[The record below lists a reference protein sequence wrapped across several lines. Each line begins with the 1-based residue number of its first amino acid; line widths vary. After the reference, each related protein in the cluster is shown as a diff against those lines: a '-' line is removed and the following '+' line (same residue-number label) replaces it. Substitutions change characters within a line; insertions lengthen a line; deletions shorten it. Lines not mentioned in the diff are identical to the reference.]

1 MIDMEKIRVDEFYN
15 IKGIGNVTFSK
26 DGKTL
31 AFTVSNVNKD
41 NNNYESF
48 IYIKK
53 ENQAYFKLTAFGQ
66 EGSFQFLDNENII
79 FNANRKPKEGE
90 FGSKFYKININGGE
104 ADLYLEFPINVVY
117 VKKLENGDFIC
128 LANNDPLFENKKIL
142 KDKKLISKY
151 QSYMK
156 ENADYEVFNEVP
168 FYYNGSGFTR
178 GNKMNLYY
186 YKTESKELEEL
197 TSIKYNVFE
206 FEINEAENN
215 IFFTANTEKDFI
227 SLRHNNVYVLDLKT
241 RKIEK
246 IIDYKNINCEG
257 IIAYKNGFYF
267 GGCHNETGLNT
278 DPDFYYY
285 DNDKKKYDKICD
297 FGFAPWNTVGTDIRI
312 TGGSQWKVADD
323 GSLYFVC
330 TYYDSAYLYQLK
342 EGKINKIIERDGAVE
357 CFDIAG
363 DKIVLVGLY
372 DMMPQELYE
381 YKNNELNKISNFND
395 YLKDY
400 YLAFADEIIFKSVN
414 DDIHGFVLK
423 PYNYDENKTYPVIL
437 DVHGGP
443 KTVYGKVFYHE
454 MQYWASEGYFVIY
467 CNPTGSDGRGRKFAD
482 MRGNYGQTDFQDIM
496 NFVDECVKKYKNMDK
511 DHIYETG
518 GSYGGFMTN
527 WIIGHTDRFKAC
539 ASQRSISNWISF
551 YGTSDIGVEF
561 ACDQTA
567 GDIWENFDK
576 MWYHSPLKYA
586 KNVKTP
592 TLFIH
597 SNEDYRCPME
607 QGMQM
612 YTALKANGIDTKFV
626 YFKGENHE
634 LSRHGKPS
642 HRLKRLNEIT
652 NWFKM
657 HK

>member
-1 MIDMEKIRVDEFYN
+1 MEKIRVDEFYN
-15 IKGIGNVTFSK
+15 IKGLGNVTFSE

-31 AFTVSNVNKD
+31 AFTVSNVNKEK
-41 NNNYESF
+41 NSYESF

-53 ENQAYFKLTAFGQ
+53 ENRPYFKLTAFGQ

-79 FNANRKPKEGE
+79 FNANRTPKEGE
-90 FGSKFYKININGGE
+90 FGTKFYKININGGE
-104 ADLYLEFPINVVY
+104 ADVYLEFPINIVY
-117 VKKLENGDFIC
+117 VKKLKNNDFIC
-128 LANNDPLFENKKIL
+128 LGYNNPLFENKKLL

-151 QSYMK
+151 QAYMK
-156 ENADYEVFNEVP
+156 ENADYEEFTEVP
-168 FYYNGSGFTR
+168 FYFNGSGFTR
-178 GNKMNLYY
+178 GMKMSLYY
-186 YKTESKELEEL
+186 YKFDTKELEEL
-197 TSIKYNVFE
+197 TSIKYNVSE
-206 FEINEAENN
+206 FELNEKEDVL
-215 IFFTANTEKDFI
+215 FFGANTEVGMINFNH
-227 SLRHNNVYVLDLKT
+227 SNYYALDLHT
-241 RKIEK
+241 RKIKK
-246 IIDYKNINCEG
+246 IIDYKDITCEG

-267 GGCHNETGLNT
+267 AGCHNETGVNT

-285 DNDKKKYDKICD
+285 DYDKNKYHKICD

-312 TGGSQWKVADD
+312 TDGKQWKVSDD
-323 GSLYFVC
+323 GSFYFIC
-330 TYYDSAYLYQLK
+330 TYFDSAYLYKLKDGKITKVIEK
-342 EGKINKIIERDGAVE
+342 EGSVE
-357 CFDIAG
+357 CFDIVG
-363 DKIVLVGLY
+363 DKVILVGLY

-381 YKNNELNKISNFND
+381 FKDNKLNKISDFNAYLND
-395 YLKDY
+395 YYIAKPDK
-400 YLAFADEIIFKSVN
+400 ISFKSVN
-414 DDIHGFVLK
+414 DEIHGFVLK
-423 PYNYDENKTYPVIL
+423 PYDYDSTKTYPVIL

-443 KTVYGKVFYHE
+443 KTIYSEVFYHE

-482 MRGNYGQTDFQDIM
+482 MRGNYGKVDYLDIM
-496 NFVDECVKKYKNMDK
+496 NFVDECLRRYPNMDK
-511 DHIYETG
+511 DHLYETG

-551 YGTSDIGVEF
+551 YGTSDIGVRF
-561 ACDQTA
+561 ATDQTG
-567 GDIWENFDK
+567 GDIWTDLDK

-586 KNVKTP
+586 NQVKTP

-612 YTALKANGIDTKFV
+612 YTALKANGIDTKLV

-634 LSRHGKPS
+634 LSRHGKPT

-652 NWFKM
+652 NWFKK